1 MDELLVNSASIGT
14 SMVHCDA
21 KIVDRDTGKEV
32 GPGEVGVLCMRSPHN
47 FDGYLDDPARTER
60 TIDEEGWV
68 YSGDLAVRDEEG
80 LVYIKG
86 RADNM
91 FISGGENVS
100 PEEIEQALMAHPA
113 VAGAICAGIADEIWG
128 QVPVAL
134 VVLHGGQDITEDTL
148 QAFCREHLANYKVP
162 KEIKAVPEL
171 PLTGAGKLNRNAVGT
186 WFA

>member
-1 MDELLVNSASIGT
+1 
-14 SMVHCDA
+14 MVHCDA

-32 GPGEVGVLCMRSPHN
+32 APGEIGVLCMRSPHN

-68 YSGDLAVRDEEG
+68 YSGDLALQDEDG

-100 PEEIEQALMAHPA
+100 PEEIEQTLVAHPA
-113 VAGAICAGIADEIWG
+113 VAGAICAGIADETWG

-134 VVLHGGQDITEDTL
+134 VVFHGGHDITEDTL